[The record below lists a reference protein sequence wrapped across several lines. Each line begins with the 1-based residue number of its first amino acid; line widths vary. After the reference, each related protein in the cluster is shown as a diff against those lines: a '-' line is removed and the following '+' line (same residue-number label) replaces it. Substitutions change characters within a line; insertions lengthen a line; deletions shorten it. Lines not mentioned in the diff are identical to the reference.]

1 MHRAL
6 AFLRRDWRLQLS
18 YRFSFLLQFFGIFFN
33 LLVFYFL
40 SKLVGDSAA
49 PYLEPYGGN
58 YFAFVL
64 IGLAFSGYFGV
75 GLNSFS
81 ANLREA
87 QTTGTLEAM
96 LMTPTRLSTVIMSSS
111 IYDYGFVTFQ
121 VFVYLALGGL
131 LFGVQLDKGNTPAAL
146 IVLVLTIIAMT
157 SLGIIAASFIMVLKR
172 GDPVTLLISSLAVLL
187 GGVYYPI
194 QLMPQWLQHLSR
206 LLPITYSLDAMRRTL
221 LADASFQD
229 VMPDIIALAIFGIV
243 LVPVSLLVFRYAVHR
258 AKVDGSLAHF

>member
-40 SKLVGDSAA
+40 SQLVGISAA
-49 PYLEPYGGN
+49 PYLKPYGGD

-75 GLNSFS
+75 GLNSFA

-146 IVLVLTIIAMT
+146 VILVLTIIAMT

-187 GGVYYPI
+187 GGVYYPV
-194 QLMPQWLQHLSR
+194 QLMPQWLQQLSR
-206 LLPITYSLDAMRRTL
+206 LVPITYSLDAMRRTL
-221 LADASFQD
+221 LADASFQEI
-229 VMPDIIALAIFGIV
+229 MPDIIALAIFGIV
-243 LVPVSLLVFRYAVHR
+243 LVPVSLLIFRYAVHR

>member
-146 IVLVLTIIAMT
+146 VVLVLTIIAMT

-187 GGVYYPI
+187 GGVYYPV
-194 QLMPQWLQHLSR
+194 QLMPQWLQQLSR
-206 LLPITYSLDAMRRTL
+206 LVPITYSLDAMRRTL
-221 LADASFQD
+221 LADASFQEI
-229 VMPDIIALAIFGIV
+229 MPDIIALAIFGIV

>member
-49 PYLEPYGGN
+49 PYLKPYGGN

-75 GLNSFS
+75 GLNSFA

-146 IVLVLTIIAMT
+146 VVLVLTIIAMT

-194 QLMPQWLQHLSR
+194 QLMPQWLQQLSR

-221 LADASFQD
+221 LANASFQD
-229 VMPDIIALAIFGIV
+229 VMPDIIALAIFGMV

>member
-1 MHRAL
+1 MHRAF

-146 IVLVLTIIAMT
+146 VVLVLTIIAMT

-187 GGVYYPI
+187 GGVYYPV
-194 QLMPQWLQHLSR
+194 QLMPQWLQLLSR
-206 LLPITYSLDAMRRTL
+206 LLPITYSLDAMRRAL
-221 LADASFQD
+221 LTNASFQEI
-229 VMPDIIALAIFGIV
+229 MPDIIALAIFGIV
-243 LVPVSLLVFRYAVHR
+243 LVPLSLLIFRFAVHR

>member
-40 SKLVGDSAA
+40 SQLVGISAA
-49 PYLEPYGGN
+49 PYLKPYGGD

-75 GLNSFS
+75 GLNSFA

-146 IVLVLTIIAMT
+146 VILVLTIIAMT

-187 GGVYYPI
+187 GGVYYPV
-194 QLMPQWLQHLSR
+194 QLMPQWLQQLSR
-206 LLPITYSLDAMRRTL
+206 LVPITYSLDAMRRTL
-221 LADASFQD
+221 LADASFQEI
-229 VMPDIIALAIFGIV
+229 MPDIIALAIFGIV

>member
-49 PYLEPYGGN
+49 PYLEPYGGD

-75 GLNSFS
+75 GLNSFA

-146 IVLVLTIIAMT
+146 VVLVLTIIAMT

>member
-146 IVLVLTIIAMT
+146 VVLVLTIIAMT

-187 GGVYYPI
+187 GGVYYPV
-194 QLMPQWLQHLSR
+194 QLMPQWLQQLSR

-221 LADASFQD
+221 LNNASFQEI
-229 VMPDIIALAIFGIV
+229 MPDIIALVIFGVV
-243 LVPVSLLVFRYAVHR
+243 LVPLSLLIFRYAVHR

>member
-40 SKLVGDSAA
+40 SKLVGNSAA
-49 PYLEPYGGN
+49 PYLKPYGGN

-75 GLNSFS
+75 GLNSFA

-146 IVLVLTIIAMT
+146 VVLILTIIAMT

-187 GGVYYPI
+187 GGVYYPV
-194 QLMPQWLQHLSR
+194 QLMPQWLQQLSR
-206 LLPITYSLDAMRRTL
+206 LLPITYSLDAMRRAL
-221 LADASFQD
+221 LNNASFQEI
-229 VMPDIIALAIFGIV
+229 MPDIIALAIFGIV
-243 LVPVSLLVFRYAVHR
+243 LVPVSLLIFRYAVHR

>member
-18 YRFSFLLQFFGIFFN
+18 YRFAFLLQFFGIFFN

-40 SKLVGDSAA
+40 SQLVGDSATPYLA
-49 PYLEPYGGN
+49 PYGNN

-75 GLNSFS
+75 GLNSFAS
-81 ANLREA
+81 NLREA

-111 IYDYGFVTFQ
+111 LYDYGFVTFQ
-121 VFVYLALGGL
+121 VLVYLALGAL
-131 LFGVQLDKGNTPAAL
+131 VFGVQIGLGNIPAAL
-146 IVLVLTIIAMT
+146 VVLILTIIAMT

-172 GDPVTLLISSLAVLL
+172 GDPVT
-187 GGVYYPI
+187 
-194 QLMPQWLQHLSR
+194 
-206 LLPITYSLDAMRRTL
+206 
-221 LADASFQD
+221 F
-229 VMPDIIALAIFGIV
+229 
-243 LVPVSLLVFRYAVHR
+243 
-258 AKVDGSLAHF
+258 

>member
-146 IVLVLTIIAMT
+146 VVLVLTIIAMT
-157 SLGIIAASFIMVLKR
+157 RLGIIAASFIMVLKR

-194 QLMPQWLQHLSR
+194 QLMPQWLQQLSR

-243 LVPVSLLVFRYAVHR
+243 LVPVSLPVFRNAVHG

>member
-40 SKLVGDSAA
+40 SKLVGNSAA

-75 GLNSFS
+75 GLNSFA

-146 IVLVLTIIAMT
+146 VVLVLTIIAMT

-187 GGVYYPI
+187 GGVYYPV
-194 QLMPQWLQHLSR
+194 QLMPQWLQQLSR

-243 LVPVSLLVFRYAVHR
+243 LVPVSLLIFRYAVHR

>member
-40 SKLVGDSAA
+40 SKLVGNSAA

-146 IVLVLTIIAMT
+146 VVLVLTIIAMT

-194 QLMPQWLQHLSR
+194 QLMPQWLQQLSR

>member
-146 IVLVLTIIAMT
+146 VVLVLTIIAMT

-194 QLMPQWLQHLSR
+194 QLMPQWLQQLSR

>member
-49 PYLEPYGGN
+49 PYLKPYGGN

-75 GLNSFS
+75 GLNSFA

-146 IVLVLTIIAMT
+146 VVLVLTIIAMT

-194 QLMPQWLQHLSR
+194 QLMPQWLQQLSR

-229 VMPDIIALAIFGIV
+229 VMPDIIALAIFGLV
-243 LVPVSLLVFRYAVHR
+243 LVPVSLLIFRYAVHR

>member
-75 GLNSFS
+75 GLNSFA

-146 IVLVLTIIAMT
+146 VVLVLTIIAMT
-157 SLGIIAASFIMVLKR
+157 SLGIIAASFIMVLKS

-187 GGVYYPI
+187 GGVYYPV
-194 QLMPQWLQHLSR
+194 QLMPQWLQQLSR

-221 LADASFQD
+221 LADASFQEI
-229 VMPDIIALAIFGIV
+229 MPDIIALAIFGVV
-243 LVPVSLLVFRYAVHR
+243 LVPLSLLIFRYAVHR

>member
-40 SKLVGDSAA
+40 SKLVGNSAA
-49 PYLEPYGGN
+49 PYLKPYGGN

-75 GLNSFS
+75 GLNSFA

-146 IVLVLTIIAMT
+146 VVLVLTIIAMT

-187 GGVYYPI
+187 GGVYYPV
-194 QLMPQWLQHLSR
+194 QLMPQWLQQLSR

-243 LVPVSLLVFRYAVHR
+243 LVPVSLLIFRYAVHR

>member
-40 SKLVGDSAA
+40 SQLVGISAA
-49 PYLEPYGGN
+49 PYLKPYGGD

-75 GLNSFS
+75 GLNSFA

-146 IVLVLTIIAMT
+146 VVLVLTIIAMT

-172 GDPVTLLISSLAVLL
+172 GDPVTLLISSLAILL
-187 GGVYYPI
+187 GGVYYPV
-194 QLMPQWLQHLSR
+194 QLMPQWLQQLSR
-206 LLPITYSLDAMRRTL
+206 LLPITYSLDGMRRAL
-221 LADASFQD
+221 LTDASFQEI
-229 VMPDIIALAIFGIV
+229 MPDIIALAIFGIV
-243 LVPVSLLVFRYAVHR
+243 LVPVSLLIFRYAVHR

>member
-49 PYLEPYGGN
+49 PYLEPYGGD

-75 GLNSFS
+75 GLNSFA

-146 IVLVLTIIAMT
+146 VVLVLTIIAMT

-187 GGVYYPI
+187 GGVYYPV
-194 QLMPQWLQHLSR
+194 QLMPQWLQQLSR

>member
-18 YRFSFLLQFFGIFFN
+18 YRFSFLLQFFGVFFN

-75 GLNSFS
+75 GLNSFAS
-81 ANLREA
+81 NLREA

-146 IVLVLTIIAMT
+146 VVLVLTIIAMT

-187 GGVYYPI
+187 GGVYYPV
-194 QLMPQWLQHLSR
+194 QLMPQWLQQLSR

-221 LADASFQD
+221 LADASFQEI
-229 VMPDIIALAIFGIV
+229 MPDIIALAIFGIV
-243 LVPVSLLVFRYAVHR
+243 LVPVSLLIFRYAVHR

>member
-6 AFLRRDWRLQLS
+6 AFLRRDLRLQLS

-40 SKLVGDSAA
+40 SLLVGEGAS

-75 GLNSFS
+75 GLNSFAS
-81 ANLREA
+81 NLREA

-96 LMTPTRLSTVIMSSS
+96 LMTPTRLSTVILSSS
-111 IYDYGFVTFQ
+111 LYDYGFVTFQ
-121 VFVYLALGGL
+121 VLVYLALGAL
-131 LFGVQLDKGNTPAAL
+131 VFGVQVGAGNIPAAL
-146 IVLVLTIIAMT
+146 VVLVLTIVAMT

-172 GDPVTLLISSLAVLL
+172 GDPVTLVVNSVAVLL
-187 GGVYYPI
+187 GGVYYPV
-194 QLMPQWLQHLSR
+194 QLMPEWLQRLSR
-206 LLPITYSLDAMRRTL
+206 LIPITYSLDAMRRAL
-221 LADASFQD
+221 LTDASFQELL
-229 VMPDIIALAIFGIV
+229 PDIVALIV
-243 LVPVSLLVFRYAVHR
+243 FCVLLIPSSLLIFRYAVHR

>member
-75 GLNSFS
+75 GLNSFA

-146 IVLVLTIIAMT
+146 VVLVLTIIAMT

-194 QLMPQWLQHLSR
+194 QLMPQWLQQLSR

>member
-49 PYLEPYGGN
+49 PYLKPYGGN

-75 GLNSFS
+75 GLNSFA

-146 IVLVLTIIAMT
+146 VVLVLTIIAMT

-187 GGVYYPI
+187 GGVYYPV
-194 QLMPQWLQHLSR
+194 QLMPQWLQQLSR

-243 LVPVSLLVFRYAVHR
+243 LVPVSLLIFRYAVHR

>member
-1 MHRAL
+1 M
-6 AFLRRDWRLQLS
+6 
-18 YRFSFLLQFFGIFFN
+18 
-33 LLVFYFL
+33 
-40 SKLVGDSAA
+40 
-49 PYLEPYGGN
+49 
-58 YFAFVL
+58 L

-146 IVLVLTIIAMT
+146 VVLVLTIIAMT

-194 QLMPQWLQHLSR
+194 QLMPQWLQQLSR

>member
-1 MHRAL
+1 MHQAL
-6 AFLRRDWRLQLS
+6 AFLRRDLRLQLS

-40 SKLVGDSAA
+40 SQLVGDSAA
-49 PYLEPYGGN
+49 PYLEPYGGD

-75 GLNSFS
+75 GLNSFAS
-81 ANLREA
+81 NLREA

-96 LMTPTRLSTVIMSSS
+96 LMTPTRLSTIIMSSG

-131 LFGVQLDKGNTPAAL
+131 VFGVQLDKGNTPAAL
-146 IVLVLTIIAMT
+146 VVLVLTIIAMT

-172 GDPVTLLISSLAVLL
+172 GDPVTILVNSVAVLL
-187 GGVYYPI
+187 GGVYYPVE
-194 QLMPQWLQHLSR
+194 LMPLWLQQLSR
-206 LLPITYSLDAMRRTL
+206 LLPITYSLDAMRRAL
-221 LADASFQD
+221 LTEASFQEI
-229 VMPDIIALAIFGIV
+229 MPDIIALAIFGTV
-243 LVPVSLLVFRYAVHR
+243 LVPVSLLIFRYAVHR

>member
-40 SKLVGDSAA
+40 SKLVGNSAA
-49 PYLEPYGGN
+49 PYLKPYGGN

-75 GLNSFS
+75 GLNSFA

-146 IVLVLTIIAMT
+146 VVLVLTIIAMT

-194 QLMPQWLQHLSR
+194 QLMPQWLQQLSR
-206 LLPITYSLDAMRRTL
+206 LLPITYSLDAMRRAL
-221 LADASFQD
+221 LTDASFQEI
-229 VMPDIIALAIFGIV
+229 MPDIIALAIFGIV
-243 LVPVSLLVFRYAVHR
+243 LVPLSLLIFRYAVHR